1 MRQVGTVDEIVEAV
15 RTLESERSPRWT
27 WWSAA
32 HDAGPL
38 VAAGIRLARCWDV
51 AEVHRLAEGGWEA
64 TPQLAW
70 AAAHGLDLSSLPSP
84 SSGHLFD
91 LGPGAGDDGDA
102 AGALPTRPDSP
113 VRADGFLLPDAGS
126 PAWPMDDP
134 RLVAWAEAAL
144 VCAAAQD
151 ARLAVIGQRAVATAT
166 SESAAALLCV
176 ELARDGLPVDRSA
189 AEGLIGQA
197 AGPRPQGEADT
208 REIRASRDREVLRHA
223 PGRESTDLRNPLQVR
238 ELLASVGVV
247 VPNTR
252 KWVLEPFRD
261 THPLVAALLEWR
273 RAERIATTY
282 GYAWLDAH
290 VGPDDRLRGG
300 WTACDGAAGRMTAQN
315 GLHNLPTSLRSAIAA
330 HPGHVFVRA
339 DLGQIEPRVLAA
351 VSGDRAFAAATR
363 ADDLYA
369 PVAASL
375 GVERAV
381 AKVAVLAA
389 MYGQRSGAA
398 GEALRGLER
407 AYPAAMAYLD
417 RAYAAGVRRQPLR
430 TFGGRA
436 IPLGRVLVSDGSGG
450 AARGDARGEGAAPVG
465 AARVGAARVGAAS
478 VGAVA
483 VPASDEGTRDGAR
496 PGPRAGRDLGGELG
510 AHLGVEHRRE
520 LGGDLGAD
528 PARDS
533 ARGRFARN
541 AVVQGAAA
549 ELFKAWAATVRATTG
564 DLGAQI
570 VLCLHDELL
579 VHVPER
585 AAEETRRRV
594 VAALDDSARRW
605 TGTTQV
611 RFVADTSIVR
621 RWSDA
626 KG

>member
-1 MRQVGTVDEIVEAV
+1 D
-15 RTLESERSPRWT
+15 
-27 WWSAA
+27 
-32 HDAGPL
+32 
-38 VAAGIRLARCWDV
+38 
-51 AEVHRLAEGGWEA
+51 GGV
-64 TPQLAW
+64 
-70 AAAHGLDLSSLPSP
+70 
-84 SSGHLFD
+84 
-91 LGPGAGDDGDA
+91 GDA
-102 AGALPTRPDSP
+102 DGALPTRPDSP
-113 VRADGFLLPDAGS
+113 IRADGYLLPDAGT
-126 PAWPMDDP
+126 PAWPMDDA

-144 VCAAAQD
+144 VCARAQE
-151 ARLAVIGQRAVATAT
+151 ARLATAGRRAVTTAT

-176 ELARDGLPVDRSA
+176 ELARDGLPVDRRA
-189 AEGLIGQA
+189 AEDLIGQA
-197 AGPRPQGEADT
+197 AGPRPRSDADT
-208 REIRASRDREVLRHA
+208 REIRAARDREVLRHA
-223 PGRESTDLRNPLQVR
+223 PGREGTDLRNPLQVR

-315 GLHNLPTSLRSAIAA
+315 GLHNLPTSLRPAIAA

-417 RAYAAGVRRQPLR
+417 RAYAAGVRREPLR
-430 TFGGRA
+430 TFGGRS
-436 IPLGRVLVSDGSGG
+436 IPLGGVLMGEVPAEPARRDAAAAGALPAPAPAPSPSRVPERETPAG
-450 AARGDARGEGAAPVG
+450 AGDDR
-465 AARVGAARVGAAS
+465 
-478 VGAVA
+478 GAVG
-483 VPASDEGTRDGAR
+483 E
-496 PGPRAGRDLGGELG
+496 PGREHGG
-510 AHLGVEHRRE
+510 
-520 LGGDLGAD
+520 D
-528 PARDS
+528 PARDA

-579 VHVPER
+579 VHVPEQ
-585 AAEETRRRV
+585 AAEEVGRRV
-594 VAALDDSARRW
+594 VTALDDSARRW
-605 TGTTQV
+605 TGSTQV
-611 RFVADTSIVR
+611 RFVADTSIVQ